1 MTPPLSPARAPVPA
15 TPVVMFLTGPA
26 GCGKTTLAEAWVRH
40 QIGHGQPWTL
50 LDKDLVGG
58 LHGQRLLELLG
69 ADPKDRDSPLFKKEV
84 RHLDYA
90 ATLQVAAAQLAL
102 GGSVILPGPW
112 TQELVEGLLADP
124 VRIGL
129 PPVPSVVAWLSISDA
144 TRRQRIID
152 RGHPLDA
159 WKLAHWEFYSKGS
172 RNGEPPPCRGPA
184 PDVIAA
190 ELPLAAQMEALARLV
205 DARRAGHMS
214 QAAAPKHGGQLA
226 RTGGWGLPSLQP
238 ADRQRL

>member
-1 MTPPLSPARAPVPA
+1 MTPPLFPGRTAGPPA
-15 TPVVMFLTGPA
+15 PVVMFLTGPA

-40 QIGHGQPWTL
+40 QICHGHPWTL

-69 ADPKDRDSPLFKKEV
+69 ADPHDRDSPLFKKEV
-84 RHLDYA
+84 RHLDYG
-90 ATLQVAAAQLAL
+90 ATLQLAAAQLQL

-124 VRIGL
+124 VRLGL

-152 RGHPLDA
+152 RGHPLDE

-172 RNGEPPPCRGPA
+172 RNGEPPPCRGPV

-190 ELPLAAQMEALARLV
+190 ELPLAQQMQALARLV
-205 DARRAGHMS
+205 EGKRSAGS
-214 QAAAPKHGGQLA
+214 APVALQKHGGQRA
-226 RTGGWGLPSLQP
+226 RAGGWGQPAAQP

>member
-1 MTPPLSPARAPVPA
+1 MTPPLSPARTPVPSA
-15 TPVVMFLTGPA
+15 PVVMFLTGPA

-40 QIGHGQPWTL
+40 QIAHGQPWTL

-69 ADPKDRDSPLFKKEV
+69 ADPHDRDSPLFKKEV
-84 RHLDYA
+84 RHLDYG
-90 ATLQVAAAQLAL
+90 ATLQLAAAQLAL

-129 PPVPSVVAWLSISDA
+129 PPVPSIVAWLSISDA
-144 TRRQRIID
+144 TRRQRIVE

-190 ELPLAAQMEALARLV
+190 ELPLAQQIESLARLV
-205 DARRAGHMS
+205 AARRPPAE
-214 QAAAPKHGGQLA
+214 AAAAGALHGGY
-226 RTGGWGLPSLQP
+226 RSRPGGWGLPAAQP
-238 ADRQRL
+238 ADRRVE

>member
-1 MTPPLSPARAPVPA
+1 M
-15 TPVVMFLTGPA
+15 
-26 GCGKTTLAEAWVRH
+26 RH
-40 QIGHGQPWTL
+40 QVARGQPWML

-69 ADPKDRDSPLFKKEV
+69 ADPHDRDSPLFKKEV
-84 RHLDYA
+84 RHLDYG
-90 ATLQVAAAQLAL
+90 ATLQLAAAQLAL

-129 PPVPSVVAWLSISDA
+129 PPVPSIVAWLSISDV
-144 TRRQRIID
+144 TRRQRIVE

-190 ELPLAAQMEALARLV
+190 ELPLAQQIESLARLV
-205 DARRAGHMS
+205 AARRPPAE
-214 QAAAPKHGGQLA
+214 AAAAGALHGGY
-226 RTGGWGLPSLQP
+226 RSRPGGWGLPAAQP
-238 ADRQRL
+238 ADRRRD

>member
-1 MTPPLSPARAPVPA
+1 MTPPLFPGRPAAPSA
-15 TPVVMFLTGPA
+15 PVVMFLTGPA

-69 ADPKDRDSPLFKKEV
+69 ADPHDRDSPLFKKEV
-84 RHLDYA
+84 RHLDYG
-90 ATLQVAAAQLAL
+90 ATLQLAAAQLQL

-112 TQELVEGLLADP
+112 TQELVQGLLADP
-124 VRIGL
+124 VRLKL

-144 TRRQRIID
+144 TRRQRIIE
-152 RGHPLDA
+152 RGHPLDE

-172 RNGEPPPCRGPA
+172 LNGEPPPCRGPV

-190 ELPLAAQMEALARLV
+190 ELPLAQQMEALARLV
-205 DARRAGHMS
+205 EGQRRAATAES
-214 QAAAPKHGGQLA
+214 AAGKHGGPLPRA
-226 RTGGWGLPSLQP
+226 GGWGLPAAQP